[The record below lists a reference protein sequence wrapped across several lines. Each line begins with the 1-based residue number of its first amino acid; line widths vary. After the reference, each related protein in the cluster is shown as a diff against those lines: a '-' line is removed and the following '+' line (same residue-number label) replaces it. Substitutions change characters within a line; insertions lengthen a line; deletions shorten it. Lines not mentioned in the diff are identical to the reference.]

1 MVGIELKTC
10 QYIIVLRNHYLRRKK
25 LTLAMLPSHTILA
38 TDPVSQVASPSDKYE
53 EIILHF
59 SPILATQVTSLTSVQ
74 HDVKL

>member
-1 MVGIELKTC
+1 
-10 QYIIVLRNHYLRRKK
+10 
-25 LTLAMLPSHTILA
+25 MLPSHTILA